1 MVYEPL
7 YHALHILSTG
17 SKLRFF
23 FAKDRM
29 APEAIHFNSFLRI
42 LENAVSAGKKDKQTN
57 KQTNKK
63 PTRACLKV
71 YLKTHE
77 NIWN

>member
-1 MVYEPL
+1 M
-7 YHALHILSTG
+7 LSIYGRYARQFQIG
-17 SKLRFF
+17 SKLRSF

-29 APEAIHFNSFLRI
+29 APEANRFNSFFRI
-42 LENAVSAGKKDKQTN
+42 LKNAISSQKTN

-63 PTRACLKV
+63 ATRACLKV

-77 NIWN
+77 NTWN